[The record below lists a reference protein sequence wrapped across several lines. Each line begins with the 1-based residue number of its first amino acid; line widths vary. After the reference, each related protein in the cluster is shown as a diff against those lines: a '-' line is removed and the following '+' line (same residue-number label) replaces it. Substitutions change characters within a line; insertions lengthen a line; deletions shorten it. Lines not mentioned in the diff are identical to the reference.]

1 MPREDSQYA
10 KTRIVDD
17 YLDVLNLP
25 SVPQRADDE
34 YYTIENKYDKRP
46 DLLAYDL
53 YGSTRLWWVFIVR
66 NMDLFDDPIEDFTAG
81 TIIRLPSSDAIN
93 GQR

>member
-1 MPREDSQYA
+1 MAREDSQYA

-25 SVPQRADDE
+25 IVPQRADDE

-66 NMDLFDDPIEDFTAG
+66 NMDLFEDPIDDFTAG
-81 TIIRLPSSDAIN
+81 TIIRLPSNDAIA

>member
-1 MPREDSQYA
+1 MAREDSQYA

-46 DLLAYDL
+46 DLLAYD
-53 YGSTRLWWVFIVR
+53 
-66 NMDLFDDPIEDFTAG
+66 
-81 TIIRLPSSDAIN
+81 
-93 GQR
+93 